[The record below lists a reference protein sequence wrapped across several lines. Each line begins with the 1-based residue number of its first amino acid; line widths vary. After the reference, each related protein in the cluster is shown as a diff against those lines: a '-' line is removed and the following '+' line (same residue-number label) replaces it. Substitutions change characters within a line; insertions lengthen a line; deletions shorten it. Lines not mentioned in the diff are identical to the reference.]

1 MKKRNGNEVDEF
13 LRRLEEAFNN
23 MADGADNAEKRQI
36 FVDISVNIWPFIIP
50 RINEP
55 GVKVEEKTPVDI
67 IETEKTIHVV
77 VALPEVDRES
87 IELSCDGMVLGI
99 TANNPAKDF
108 NETIDLPARVNKTGM
123 KATYKKGILEV
134 VFNKS
139 RKKVLLKK

>member
-1 MKKRNGNEVDEF
+1 MKKRNEIDEF
-13 LRRLEEAFNN
+13 LKRLEEAFNN
-23 MADGADNAEKRQI
+23 MPDSIDTPEKRPV
-36 FVDISVNIWPFIIP
+36 FVDISVNIWPFMIP

-55 GVKVEEKTPVDI
+55 VVQVEGKTPVDI

-77 VALPEVDRES
+77 VALPEVDKES

-99 TANNPAKDF
+99 TANNPAKNF
-108 NETIDLPARVNKTGM
+108 NETIDLPAKVNKTGM